1 LSVSSE
7 ALPAQELM
15 DRVYRHQRHI
25 YDATRKYFLL
35 GRDHLIAS
43 LDPPAGGHVLELGC
57 GTGRNL
63 IAAARRYPQARFY
76 GVDISSAMLVTA
88 RRNVAASGLED
99 RIRLAQG
106 DATRFDSA
114 IFGLGRFDRVF
125 FSYSLSMIP
134 PWQQAL
140 AHGAALV
147 TPGGRLSLVDFA
159 QQDDLPRWFRTLLFA
174 WLAKF
179 HVHPPADLAE
189 TVARTTMDV
198 VATFDF
204 LALYRGYACY
214 AEIRRPCPKQ

>member
-1 LSVSSE
+1 VSSE

-35 GRDHLIAS
+35 GRDHLIAR
-43 LDPPAGGHVLELGC
+43 LDSPAGGHVLELGC

-76 GVDISSAMLVTA
+76 GVDISSEMLATA
-88 RRNVAASGLED
+88 RKNIAGSAFDGRISLAQADAARIDPAMFGLE
-99 RIRLAQG
+99 
-106 DATRFDSA
+106 RFE
-114 IFGLGRFDRVF
+114 RVF

-147 TPGGRLSLVDFA
+147 APGGRLSLVDFG
-159 QQDDLPRWFRTLLFA
+159 QQDDLPRWFHRFLFA

-179 HVHPPADLAE
+179 HVHPPADLAD
-189 TVARTTMDV
+189 TVARTAMDMG
-198 VATFDF
+198 ATFNF
-204 LALYRGYACY
+204 VALYRGYACY
-214 AEIRRPCPKQ
+214 GEINRA